1 MSIEYSHIL
10 VAYKQNIMSH
20 GLISPHQSDCSS
32 GTLIVLHT
40 YHINIIIVCSIRQIA
55 HIIMLINQIQAWHGL
70 IGTCH
75 RMGFSHS
82 LPDPL
87 PPERIGLGRRPP
99 QPFEPGMW
107 PICLSHVTSELFERE
122 DS

>member
-1 MSIEYSHIL
+1 MSIEHSHIL

-70 IGTCH
+70 NYQHVPQNGIQPQFTGP
-75 RMGFSHS
+75 FSS
-82 LPDPL
+82 
-87 PPERIGLGRRPP
+87 
-99 QPFEPGMW
+99 
-107 PICLSHVTSELFERE
+107 
-122 DS
+122 